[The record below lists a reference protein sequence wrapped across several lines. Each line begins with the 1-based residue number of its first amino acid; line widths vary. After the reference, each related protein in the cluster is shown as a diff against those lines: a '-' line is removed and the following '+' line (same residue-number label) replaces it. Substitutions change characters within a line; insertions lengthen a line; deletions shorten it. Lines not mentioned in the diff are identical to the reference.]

1 LIDIHEQE
9 VSKVMIRQDAIAAV
23 ERKRAAD
30 PGASWLATERA
41 HDGKEGK
48 GTDLSRTQR
57 GWIQHALLRRSTGV
71 RRTFLMWKRVLVLAV
86 TTGAAL
92 ALAAPSFADT
102 TVNAKASFTEG
113 IAKQFGCTAPP
124 GPFGV
129 ACGAGNM
136 VPFGSATEFIQF
148 GAGGVCAGGPCDLRT
163 ITVAQGTLVLNEA
176 FSSPDCPGQCNP
188 GHGRASHPGN
198 GTLTDTVVG
207 GSGIFVDAIGDV
219 LTGSVKG
226 AGGSTQIQLAGPLTV
241 VP

>member
-1 LIDIHEQE
+1 
-9 VSKVMIRQDAIAAV
+9 
-23 ERKRAAD
+23 
-30 PGASWLATERA
+30 
-41 HDGKEGK
+41 
-48 GTDLSRTQR
+48 
-57 GWIQHALLRRSTGV
+57 
-71 RRTFLMWKRVLVLAV
+71 MWKRVLIMAV
-86 TTGAAL
+86 TMGAAL

-113 IAKQFGCTAPP
+113 IAKQFGCTAAP

-136 VPFGSATEFIQF
+136 VPFGHATEFIQF
-148 GAGGVCAGGPCDLRT
+148 GAGINCSVPGPAGPMPCDLRT
-163 ITVAQGTLVLNEA
+163 ITVAGGTLMMDEV

-188 GHGRASHPGN
+188 GHGRAGFPGS

-226 AGGSTQIQLAGPLTV
+226 AGGSTQIQLSGPLTV